1 MAKKNSS
8 AAIRI
13 SVDTRKRLGKL
24 YLKTESGIYLET
36 YEAKI
41 IHLLWV
47 YENDLRGKSASG

>member
-1 MAKKNSS
+1 MAKKNSN

-41 IHLLWV
+41 IHLLWF
-47 YENDLRGKSASG
+47 YESDLTRKTGGA